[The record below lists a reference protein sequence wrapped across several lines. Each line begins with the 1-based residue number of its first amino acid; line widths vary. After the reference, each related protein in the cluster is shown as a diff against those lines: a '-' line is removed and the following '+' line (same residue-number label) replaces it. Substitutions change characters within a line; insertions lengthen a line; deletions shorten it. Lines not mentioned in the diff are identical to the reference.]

1 MMAESTKSDPD
12 LSALGDRETEALQ
25 ALWSLGRPA
34 TVSEVHAHLA
44 GRGRDLAY
52 TTVQTMLNR
61 LEAKGQ
67 VRRQRA
73 RPAHLYFAV
82 TQRSAVVESAI
93 GRVINR
99 FFKGSPVELASHLIG
114 DLDEDEIDRV
124 EALLEQARRERTR

>member
-1 MMAESTKSDPD
+1 MAESTKSEPD
-12 LSALGDRETEALQ
+12 LSPIGDRETEAMQ
-25 ALWSLGRPA
+25 ALWSLGGPA
-34 TVSEVHAHLA
+34 TVSEVQAYIA
-44 GRGRDLAY
+44 ERGRDLAY

-67 VRRQRA
+67 VRRERS
-73 RPAHLYFAV
+73 RLAHRYFAAMP
-82 TQRSAVVESAI
+82 RSAVVESAI

-99 FFKGSPVELASHLIG
+99 FFKGSPVALASHLLS

>member
-1 MMAESTKSDPD
+1 MASSTKSGPD
-12 LSALGDRETEALQ
+12 LSALGDRETEAMQ

-34 TVSEVHAHLA
+34 TVGEVHAHLA
-44 GRGRDLAY
+44 ERGRDLAY

-67 VRRQRA
+67 VRRQRGQ
-73 RPAHLYFAV
+73 PAHRYFAAMP
-82 TQRSAVVESAI
+82 RSAVIESVV
-93 GRVINR
+93 GRVISR
-99 FFKGSPVELASHLIG
+99 FFKGSPVALASHLIS